1 MLQVDRSKSKTHRFL
16 CQTAEG
22 NPGKPGPSTEA
33 FGTLAKELGI
43 VTTTYSNW
51 EQGRTLPAL
60 TYLPALARFFGV
72 TTDYLLGVSKE
83 DTIDEVTKLMK
94 QLPKS
99 SQAAIECLIAEML
112 KKK

>member
-1 MLQVDRSKSKTHRFL
+1 MTGQKAKPTGSFAKRLKEIRESRNLLQSDVAR
-16 CQTAEG
+16 
-22 NPGKPGPSTEA
+22 
-33 FGTLAKELGI
+33 ELGI

-94 QLPKS
+94 KLPKS
-99 SQAAIECLIAEML
+99 SQAAIECLIEEML

>member
-1 MLQVDRSKSKTHRFL
+1 MTGQKPKPTGTFAKRLKEIRESRGLLQADV
-16 CQTAEG
+16 
-22 NPGKPGPSTEA
+22 
-33 FGTLAKELGI
+33 AKELGL

-72 TTDYLLGVSKE
+72 STDYLLGVSKQ
-83 DTIDEVTKLMK
+83 DAIDKVTKRMK

-99 SQAAIECLIAEML
+99 SQAAIECLIEEML